1 MQKIYIME
9 NATAEDLENIINIQ
23 DAQELTA
30 ELHRKM
36 ARAANE
42 VLANNSNLKVQG
54 VALTNAIAGLIM
66 NIEGYQIEIANHVRD
81 YVIEWMEKAKDIDNE
96 E

>member
-1 MQKIYIME
+1 MQKIYIKE

-36 ARAANE
+36 AKAANE
-42 VLANNSNLKVQG
+42 VLANNSNLKIHG
-54 VALTNAIAGLIM
+54 VALTKALAGLI
-66 NIEGYQIEIANHVRD
+66 IGVEGYQIEIANHVRD
-81 YVIEWMEKAKDIDNE
+81 YVVEFMGS
-96 E
+96 